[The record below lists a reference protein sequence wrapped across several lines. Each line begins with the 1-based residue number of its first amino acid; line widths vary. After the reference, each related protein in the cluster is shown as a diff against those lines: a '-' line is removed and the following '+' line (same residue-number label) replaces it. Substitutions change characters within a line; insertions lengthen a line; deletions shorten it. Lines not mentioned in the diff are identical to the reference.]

1 MRGRASPIFTNRNL
15 NLPRPVEFALSCQSV
30 CPSTTQVK
38 IFLTEYYVSIFLR
51 LAKAHTTITQRNKK
65 SFGMQNIFFHQTIS
79 HEFLNLKCLHCFF
92 TQVTSTRSST
102 WSRSPRRP
110 RPSWPRSRIE
120 SVTSSVDSAARSS
133 TTPSGWLST
142 GEKSTFQ
149 SSKQK
154 P

>member
-65 SFGMQNIFFHQTIS
+65 SFGMQNFFFHQTIS
-79 HEFLNLKCLHCFF
+79 HEFLNLNCLHCFF

-102 WSRSPRRP
+102 WSKSRRRP
-110 RPSWPRSRIE
+110 RLSWPRSRTR
-120 SVTSSVDSAARSS
+120 SVTTFANFARRS
-133 TTPSGWLST
+133 TKMRSGWRNT
-142 GEKSTFQ
+142 GSFY
-149 SSKQK
+149 
-154 P
+154 